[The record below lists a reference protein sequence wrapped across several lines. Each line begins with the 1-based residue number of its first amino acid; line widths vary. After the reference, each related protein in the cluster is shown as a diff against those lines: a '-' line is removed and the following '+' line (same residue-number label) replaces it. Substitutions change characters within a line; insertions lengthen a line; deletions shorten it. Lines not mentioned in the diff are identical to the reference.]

1 VIDKTDS
8 LDDERQLVV
17 FRLSEDLYG
26 VDIKAVREIIRMQ
39 EITPVP
45 NAPGFIIGVTNLRG
59 KICPVMDMRRRFELP
74 AARKTGDSRIVV
86 LEIDGEDVG
95 MLVDAVAEV
104 LRLRQ
109 RSIEPPPLS
118 DAFRDGNDV
127 VEGIA
132 NLNGRLI
139 VVFNVHRILSADSD
153 NSVSAVAA

>member
-1 VIDKTDS
+1 MIDQTEA

-17 FRLSEDLYG
+17 FRLAEDVYG

-45 NAPGFIIGVTNLRG
+45 NAPDFIVGVTNLRG

-95 MLVDAVAEV
+95 MLVDGVAEV

-109 RSIEPPPLS
+109 GSIEPPPL
-118 DAFRDGNDV
+118 RDVLRAGNDV

-139 VVFNVHRILSADSD
+139 VVFNAQRILSADTD
-153 NSVSAVAA
+153 DSVSAVAA

>member
-1 VIDKTDS
+1 MIDKTDS

>member
-1 VIDKTDS
+1 
-8 LDDERQLVV
+8 
-17 FRLSEDLYG
+17 
-26 VDIKAVREIIRMQ
+26 
-39 EITPVP
+39 VP

-118 DAFRDGNDV
+118 DALRDGNDV